1 MSDGIESNSEMELY
15 DEFISEELFFQFI
28 NKMPQLCVD
37 LIVETDQGILLT
49 KREIEPLVWF
59 WPGSRLY
66 KGETLTEAAH
76 RIAEE
81 ELGIDINI
89 VDQYGPYAHFWE
101 NSSIEGSPSR
111 HTVNPVFHVIPTG
124 DEYNIELD
132 EQHSEYRFITET
144 DPQLHEYVR
153 LYLEDNSLL

>member
-1 MSDGIESNSEMELY
+1 
-15 DEFISEELFFQFI
+15 
-28 NKMPQLCVD
+28 
-37 LIVETDQGILLT
+37 LT
-49 KREIEPLVWF
+49 Q
-59 WPGSRLY
+59 
-66 KGETLTEAAH
+66 AAH
-76 RIAEE
+76 RIAGE

-144 DPQLHEYVR
+144 DPHLHEYVR